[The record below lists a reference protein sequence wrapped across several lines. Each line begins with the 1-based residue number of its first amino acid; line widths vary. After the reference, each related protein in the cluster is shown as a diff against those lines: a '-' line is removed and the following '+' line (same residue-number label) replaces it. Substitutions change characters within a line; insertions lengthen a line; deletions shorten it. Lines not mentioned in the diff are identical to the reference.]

1 MRRRVFLALLMSAA
15 LSGTCASAQSQ
26 GAQTPQPPQQSQPA
40 ETPADRVTLEEFT
53 ALRAAGKVFVLDVR
67 YGIDKKIKGAANIP
81 LGDLEARLA
90 DLPRDRE
97 IVTYCS

>member
-1 MRRRVFLALLMSAA
+1 MKRRLFVLTLLACAA
-15 LSGTCASAQSQ
+15 LAPASARGRQ
-26 GAQTPQPPQQSQPA
+26 ATPQEVPP
-40 ETPADRVTLEEFT
+40 DRITLEEFT
-53 ALRAAGKVFVLDVR
+53 RLRAAGKVFVLDVR
-67 YGIDKKIKGAANIP
+67 YGIDRKIKGATHIP